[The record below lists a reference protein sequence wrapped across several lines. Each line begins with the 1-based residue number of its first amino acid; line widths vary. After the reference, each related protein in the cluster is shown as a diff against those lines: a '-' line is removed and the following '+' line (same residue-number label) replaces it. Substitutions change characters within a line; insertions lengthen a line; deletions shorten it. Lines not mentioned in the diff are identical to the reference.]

1 MIGNLYLIP
10 NTLGKVAL
18 LEVLPIAVKKKI
30 EDIDIY
36 IVESEKSA
44 RRFIKTICPDKS
56 QEKLKLFTLNK
67 FTETLEIPNY
77 LNPCIEQG
85 ESIGLISDAGCPAVA
100 DPGSE
105 VVRLA
110 HEKNIKVVPIVG
122 PSSIL
127 LAMMA
132 SGMNGQNF
140 AFNGYLPIDK
150 NERKA
155 MLKKLEKRSF
165 DHKQAQAFIETPY
178 RNQNLLED
186 LCRVLH
192 PNTRICVACDLTLS
206 SEYIKTLSAREWLN
220 NKVDL
225 HKRPAIFVL
234 QKD

>member
-10 NTLGKVAL
+10 NTLGEVAL
-18 LEVLPIAVKKKI
+18 LEVLPITVKKKI

-56 QEKLKLFTLNK
+56 QKKLKLFTLNK
-67 FTETLEIPNY
+67 FTETSEIPNY

-100 DPGSE
+100 DPGSG

-110 HEKNIKVVPIVG
+110 HERNIKVVPIVG

-140 AFNGYLPIDK
+140 AFNGYLPINK

-165 DHKQAQAFIETPY
+165 DHKQAQAFIETPF
-178 RNQNLLED
+178 RNQKLLED
-186 LCRVLH
+186 LYRVLH

-206 SEYIKTLSAREWLN
+206 SEYIKTLSAGEWLK
-220 NKVDL
+220 NKVNL
-225 HKRPAIFVL
+225 YKRPTIFVL

>member
-1 MIGNLYLIP
+1 MTGNLYLIP

-18 LEVLPIAVKKKI
+18 LEVLPMAVKKKI

-44 RRFIKTICPDKS
+44 RRFIKAICPDKS
-56 QEKLKLFTLNK
+56 QEKLKLFALNK

-85 ESIGLISDAGCPAVA
+85 ESIGLISDVGCPAVA

-110 HEKNIKVVPIVG
+110 HERNIKVVPIVG

-150 NERKA
+150 KERKA

-178 RNQNLLED
+178 RNQKLLED
-186 LCRVLH
+186 LCRILH

-206 SEYIKTLSAREWLN
+206 SEYIKTLSAREWLK

-225 HKRPAIFVL
+225 HKRPTIFVL

>member
-10 NTLGKVAL
+10 NTLGEVAL

-44 RRFIKTICPDKS
+44 RRFIKAICPDKS

-110 HEKNIKVVPIVG
+110 HERNIKVVPIVG

-178 RNQNLLED
+178 RNQKLLED

-206 SEYIKTLSAREWLN
+206 SEYIKTLSAGEWLKN
-220 NKVDL
+220 IVDL
-225 HKRPAIFVL
+225 HKRPTIFVL

>member
-10 NTLGKVAL
+10 NTLGEVAL

-56 QEKLKLFTLNK
+56 QEKLKLYTLNK

-77 LNPCIEQG
+77 LKPCIEQG

-110 HEKNIKVVPIVG
+110 HERNIKVVPIVG

-140 AFNGYLPIDK
+140 AFNGYLPVDK

-155 MLKKLEKRSF
+155 ILKKLEKRSF

-178 RNQNLLED
+178 RNQKLLKD

-206 SEYIKTLSAREWLN
+206 SEYIKTLSAGEWLK

-225 HKRPAIFVL
+225 QKRPTIFVL

>member
-30 EDIDIY
+30 EDINIY

-67 FTETLEIPNY
+67 FTETFEITNY

-85 ESIGLISDAGCPAVA
+85 ESIGLISDAGCPAIA

-105 VVRLA
+105 VVRMA
-110 HEKNIKVVPIVG
+110 HERNIKVVPIVG

-178 RNQNLLED
+178 RNQKLLED

-206 SEYIKTLSAREWLN
+206 SEYIKTQSAGEWLK

-225 HKRPAIFVL
+225 HKRPTIFVL

>member
-10 NTLGKVAL
+10 NTLGEVAL
-18 LEVLPIAVKKKI
+18 LEVMPIAVKKKI

-44 RRFIKTICPDKS
+44 RRFIKAICPNKS

-67 FTETLEIPNY
+67 FTETFEITNY

-110 HEKNIKVVPIVG
+110 HERNIKVIPIVG

-140 AFNGYLPIDK
+140 AFNGYLPIEK

-155 MLKKLEKRSF
+155 ILKKLEKKSF

-206 SEYIKTLSAREWLN
+206 SEYIKTQSAGEWLK

-225 HKRPAIFVL
+225 HKRPTIFVL

>member
-10 NTLGKVAL
+10 NTLGEVAL

-56 QEKLKLFTLNK
+56 QEKLKLYTLNK

-77 LNPCIEQG
+77 LKPCIEQG

-110 HEKNIKVVPIVG
+110 HERNIKVVPIVG

-140 AFNGYLPIDK
+140 AFNGYLPVDK

-155 MLKKLEKRSF
+155 ILKKLEKRSF

-178 RNQNLLED
+178 RNQKLLED
-186 LCRVLH
+186 LCRILH

-206 SEYIKTLSAREWLN
+206 SEYIKTLSAGEWLK

-225 HKRPAIFVL
+225 QKRPTIFVL

>member
-10 NTLGKVAL
+10 NTLGEVAL

-44 RRFIKTICPDKS
+44 RRFIKAICPDKS

-110 HEKNIKVVPIVG
+110 HERNIKVVPIVG

-165 DHKQAQAFIETPY
+165 DYKQAQAFIETPY
-178 RNQNLLED
+178 RNQKLLED

-206 SEYIKTLSAREWLN
+206 SEYIKTLSAGEWLK

-225 HKRPAIFVL
+225 HKRPTIFVL

>member
-1 MIGNLYLIP
+1 M
-10 NTLGKVAL
+10 
-18 LEVLPIAVKKKI
+18 
-30 EDIDIY
+30 
-36 IVESEKSA
+36 
-44 RRFIKTICPDKS
+44 
-56 QEKLKLFTLNK
+56 
-67 FTETLEIPNY
+67 
-77 LNPCIEQG
+77 
-85 ESIGLISDAGCPAVA
+85 ISDAGCPAVA

-110 HEKNIKVVPIVG
+110 HERNIKVVPIVG

-206 SEYIKTLSAREWLN
+206 SEYIKTLSAGEWLK

-225 HKRPAIFVL
+225 HKRPTIFVL

>member
-10 NTLGKVAL
+10 NTLGEVAL

-44 RRFIKTICPDKS
+44 RRFIKAICPDKS

-67 FTETLEIPNY
+67 YTETLKIPNY

-110 HEKNIKVVPIVG
+110 HERNIKVVPIVG

-140 AFNGYLPIDK
+140 AFNGYLPLDK
-150 NERKA
+150 SERKA
-155 MLKKLEKRSF
+155 MLRKLEKRSF
-165 DHKQAQAFIETPY
+165 DQKQAQAFIETPY
-178 RNQNLLED
+178 RNQKLLED
-186 LCRVLH
+186 LCRILH

-206 SEYIKTLSAREWLN
+206 SEYIKTLSAGEWLK

-225 HKRPAIFVL
+225 QKRPTIFVL

>member
-10 NTLGKVAL
+10 NTLGEVAL

-44 RRFIKTICPDKS
+44 RRFIKAICPDKF

-67 FTETLEIPNY
+67 FTETLEITNY

-110 HEKNIKVVPIVG
+110 HERNIKVVPIVG

-178 RNQNLLED
+178 RNQKLLKD
-186 LCRVLH
+186 LCRILH

-206 SEYIKTLSAREWLN
+206 SEYIKTLSAGEWLK

-225 HKRPAIFVL
+225 QKRPTIFVL

>member
-18 LEVLPIAVKKKI
+18 FEVLPIAVKKKI
-30 EDIDIY
+30 EGINIY

-110 HEKNIKVVPIVG
+110 HERNIKVVPIVG

>member
-67 FTETLEIPNY
+67 FTETSDIPNY

>member
-10 NTLGKVAL
+10 NTLGEVAL

-44 RRFIKTICPDKS
+44 RRFIKAICPDKS

-67 FTETLEIPNY
+67 YTETLKIPNY

-110 HEKNIKVVPIVG
+110 HERNIKVVPIVG

-140 AFNGYLPIDK
+140 AFNGYLPLDK

-155 MLKKLEKRSF
+155 MLRKLEKRSF
-165 DHKQAQAFIETPY
+165 DQKQAQAFIETPY
-178 RNQNLLED
+178 RNQKLLED

-206 SEYIKTLSAREWLN
+206 SEYIKTLSAGEWLK

-225 HKRPAIFVL
+225 QKRPTIFVL

>member
-10 NTLGKVAL
+10 NTLGEVAL

-44 RRFIKTICPDKS
+44 RRFIKAICPDKS

-110 HEKNIKVVPIVG
+110 HERNIKVVPIVG

-206 SEYIKTLSAREWLN
+206 SEYIKTLSAGEWLK
-220 NKVDL
+220 NKVYL
-225 HKRPAIFVL
+225 HKRPTIFVL
-234 QKD
+234 QRD

>member
-10 NTLGKVAL
+10 NTLGEVAL

-44 RRFIKTICPDKS
+44 RRFIKAICPDKS
-56 QEKLKLFTLNK
+56 QEKLKLFALNK
-67 FTETLEIPNY
+67 FTDTLEIPNY

-110 HEKNIKVVPIVG
+110 HERNIKVVPIVG

-127 LAMMA
+127 LAMMS

-140 AFNGYLPIDK
+140 AFNGYIPVDK

-155 MLKKLEKRSF
+155 MLKKLELRSF

-178 RNQNLLED
+178 RNQKLMED

-192 PNTRICVACDLTLS
+192 PDTRICVACDLTLS
-206 SEYIKTLSAREWLN
+206 SEYIKTLSAREWLKN
-220 NKVDL
+220 RVDL
-225 HKRPAIFVL
+225 HKRPTIFIL

>member
-30 EDIDIY
+30 EDINIY

-110 HEKNIKVVPIVG
+110 HERNIKVVPIVG

-140 AFNGYLPIDK
+140 AFNGYLPVDK

-155 MLKKLEKRSF
+155 KLKKLEKRSF

-178 RNQNLLED
+178 RNQNLFED

-192 PNTRICVACDLTLS
+192 PNTRICVACDLTQQAFVPLIFHFSFLS
-206 SEYIKTLSAREWLN
+206 S
-220 NKVDL
+220 
-225 HKRPAIFVL
+225 
-234 QKD
+234 

>member
-30 EDIDIY
+30 EDINIY

-56 QEKLKLFTLNK
+56 QKKLKLFTLNK
-67 FTETLEIPNY
+67 FTETSEIPNY

-85 ESIGLISDAGCPAVA
+85 ESIGLISDVGCPAVA

-110 HEKNIKVVPIVG
+110 HERNIKVVPIVG

-150 NERKA
+150 KERKA

-178 RNQNLLED
+178 RNQKLLED

-192 PNTRICVACDLTLS
+192 PDTRICVACDLTLS
-206 SEYIKTLSAREWLN
+206 SEYIKTLSAREWLK

-225 HKRPAIFVL
+225 HKRPTIFVL

>member
-10 NTLGKVAL
+10 NTLGEVAL

-44 RRFIKTICPDKS
+44 RRFINAICPDKS

-105 VVRLA
+105 VVRMA
-110 HEKNIKVVPIVG
+110 HERNIKVVPIVG

-132 SGMNGQNF
+132 SGMN
-140 AFNGYLPIDK
+140 
-150 NERKA
+150 
-155 MLKKLEKRSF
+155 
-165 DHKQAQAFIETPY
+165 
-178 RNQNLLED
+178 
-186 LCRVLH
+186 
-192 PNTRICVACDLTLS
+192 LS
-206 SEYIKTLSAREWLN
+206 LI
-220 NKVDL
+220 
-225 HKRPAIFVL
+225 HI
-234 QKD
+234 

>member
-1 MIGNLYLIP
+1 MIGKLYLIP
-10 NTLGKVAL
+10 NTLGEVAL

-56 QEKLKLFTLNK
+56 QKKLKLFTLNK
-67 FTETLEIPNY
+67 FTETSEIPNY

-110 HEKNIKVVPIVG
+110 HERNIKVVPIVG

-178 RNQNLLED
+178 RNQKLLKD
-186 LCRVLH
+186 LCRILH

-206 SEYIKTLSAREWLN
+206 SEYIKTQSAGEWLKN
-220 NKVDL
+220 EVDL
-225 HKRPAIFVL
+225 HKRPTIFVL

>member
-10 NTLGKVAL
+10 NTLGEVAL

-44 RRFIKTICPDKS
+44 RRFIKAICPDKS

-77 LNPCIEQG
+77 LNPCIVQG

-110 HEKNIKVVPIVG
+110 HERNIKVVPIVG

-132 SGMNGQNF
+132 S
-140 AFNGYLPIDK
+140 
-150 NERKA
+150 
-155 MLKKLEKRSF
+155 
-165 DHKQAQAFIETPY
+165 
-178 RNQNLLED
+178 
-186 LCRVLH
+186 
-192 PNTRICVACDLTLS
+192 
-206 SEYIKTLSAREWLN
+206 
-220 NKVDL
+220 
-225 HKRPAIFVL
+225 
-234 QKD
+234 

>member
-30 EDIDIY
+30 EDINIY

-110 HEKNIKVVPIVG
+110 HEKNIKVIPIVG

-150 NERKA
+150 NEKKA

-206 SEYIKTLSAREWLN
+206 SEYIKTLSAVEWLK

-225 HKRPAIFVL
+225 HKRPTIFVL

>member
-18 LEVLPIAVKKKI
+18 FEVLPIAVKKKI
-30 EDIDIY
+30 EGINIY

-67 FTETLEIPNY
+67 FTETLDIQNY
-77 LNPCIEQG
+77 LDPCIEQG

-110 HEKNIKVVPIVG
+110 HERNIKVVPIVG

>member
-30 EDIDIY
+30 EDINIY

-110 HEKNIKVVPIVG
+110 HERNIKVVPIVG

-140 AFNGYLPIDK
+140 AFNGYLPVDK

-206 SEYIKTLSAREWLN
+206 SEYIKTLSAVEWLK

-225 HKRPAIFVL
+225 HKRPTIFVL

>member
-10 NTLGKVAL
+10 NTLGEVAL
-18 LEVLPIAVKKKI
+18 FEVLPIAIKKKI

-44 RRFIKTICPDKS
+44 RRFIKTICPNKS
-56 QEKLKLFTLNK
+56 QKKLKLFTLNK
-67 FTETLEIPNY
+67 FTETSEIPNY

-110 HEKNIKVVPIVG
+110 HERNIKVVPIVG

-140 AFNGYLPIDK
+140 AFNGYLPLDK

-178 RNQNLLED
+178 RNQNLFED

-206 SEYIKTLSAREWLN
+206 SEYIKTLSAVEWLK

-225 HKRPAIFVL
+225 HKRPTIFVL

>member
-110 HEKNIKVVPIVG
+110 HERNIKVVPIVG

-192 PNTRICVACDLTLS
+192 PSTRICVACDLTLS
-206 SEYIKTLSAREWLN
+206 SEYIKTLSAVEWLK

-225 HKRPAIFVL
+225 HKRPTIFVL